1 MGQAQL
7 VDVICDTS
15 FLIQL
20 ATKKIKNINSFESE
34 IGQIQLVV
42 PQVVKNELEKLS
54 KDEKKKHEVIS
65 TLNLINKLKQIPIS
79 GNYADE
85 SLISYVKEHGGII
98 ATMDKELKTK
108 IKSIGASIITLSND
122 RIVLDS

>member
-1 MGQAQL
+1 MQAQL

-65 TLNLINKLKQIPIS
+65 TLNLINKLKQIQIS

>member
-1 MGQAQL
+1 MQAQL

-20 ATKKIKNINSFESE
+20 ATKKIKNINSFETE

>member
-1 MGQAQL
+1 MQAQL

-15 FLIQL
+15 FLIEL

>member
-1 MGQAQL
+1 MQAQL

-20 ATKKIKNINSFESE
+20 ATKKIKNINSFETE

-54 KDEKKKHEVIS
+54 KHEKKKHEIIS

>member
-1 MGQAQL
+1 MGQVQL
-7 VDVICDTS
+7 VEVICDTS

-20 ATKKIKNINSFESE
+20 ATKKIKNINSFETE

-54 KDEKKKHEVIS
+54 KDEKKKHEIIS

>member
-1 MGQAQL
+1 MGQVQL

-20 ATKKIKNINSFESE
+20 ATKKIKNINSFETE

-42 PQVVKNELEKLS
+42 PQVVKNELEKLR
-54 KDEKKKHEVIS
+54 KDKKKKHEVIS

>member
-1 MGQAQL
+1 MQAQL
-7 VDVICDTS
+7 IDVICDTS

-20 ATKKIKNINSFESE
+20 ATKKIKNINTFETE

>member
-20 ATKKIKNINSFESE
+20 ATKKIKNINSFETE

-42 PQVVKNELEKLS
+42 PQVVKNELERLS
-54 KDEKKKHEVIS
+54 KDKKKKHEIIS

>member
-1 MGQAQL
+1 LEQAPL

-20 ATKKIKNINSFESE
+20 ATKRIKNINSFETE

>member
-1 MGQAQL
+1 VQAQL
-7 VDVICDTS
+7 IDVICDTS

-54 KDEKKKHEVIS
+54 KDEKKKHEAIS

>member
-1 MGQAQL
+1 MQAQL

>member
-1 MGQAQL
+1 MQAQL

-20 ATKKIKNINSFESE
+20 ATKKIKNINTFETE

-65 TLNLINKLKQIPIS
+65 TLNLINKLKQIQIS

>member
-1 MGQAQL
+1 MQAQL

-20 ATKKIKNINSFESE
+20 ATKKIKNINSFETE

-42 PQVVKNELEKLS
+42 PQVVKNELEKPS
-54 KDEKKKHEVIS
+54 KDEKKKHEIIS

>member
-1 MGQAQL
+1 VQAQL

-20 ATKKIKNINSFESE
+20 ATKKIKNINTFETE

>member
-20 ATKKIKNINSFESE
+20 ATKKIKNINSFETE

-42 PQVVKNELEKLS
+42 PQVVKNELERLS
-54 KDEKKKHEVIS
+54 KDKKKKHEIIS
-65 TLNLINKLKQIPIS
+65 NLNLINKLKQIPIS

>member
-1 MGQAQL
+1 LGQVQL
-7 VDVICDTS
+7 VEVICDTS

-20 ATKKIKNINSFESE
+20 ATKKIKNINSFETE

-54 KDEKKKHEVIS
+54 KDEKKKHEIIS

>member
-1 MGQAQL
+1 MQAQL

-20 ATKKIKNINSFESE
+20 ATKKIKNINTFETE

>member
-1 MGQAQL
+1 MQAQL
-7 VDVICDTS
+7 IDVICDTS

>member
-1 MGQAQL
+1 LGRAQL

-20 ATKKIKNINSFESE
+20 ATKKIKNINSFETE

-54 KDEKKKHEVIS
+54 KDEKKKHEIIS

>member
-1 MGQAQL
+1 MEQEQL

>member
-1 MGQAQL
+1 MR
-7 VDVICDTS
+7 
-15 FLIQL
+15 
-20 ATKKIKNINSFESE
+20 
-34 IGQIQLVV
+34 
-42 PQVVKNELEKLS
+42 
-54 KDEKKKHEVIS
+54 KKKHEVIS

-85 SLISYVKEHGGII
+85 SLISYVKKHGGII

>member
-1 MGQAQL
+1 VQAQL

>member
-1 MGQAQL
+1 LGQAQL
-7 VDVICDTS
+7 VEVICDTS

-20 ATKKIKNINSFESE
+20 ATKKIKNINSFETE

>member
-1 MGQAQL
+1 LGQAQL

-20 ATKKIKNINSFESE
+20 ATKKIKNINSFETE

-42 PQVVKNELEKLS
+42 PQVVKNELERLS
-54 KDEKKKHEVIS
+54 KDKKKKHEIIS